1 MRIEKI
7 IRKLKKDP
15 GYKWESNYSF
25 RDLAIVVSRR
35 AIQVLR
41 GVFLMPFLKQSG
53 GMLFIG
59 HRVKISH
66 AYQLSTGKNTIIEDN
81 VYINALSEKG
91 IIMGSNVSIA
101 RDCIIICTG
110 VIAQK
115 GKGITIGDGTGI
127 NARAYLSG
135 QGGIEIGRNV
145 IFGPEVK
152 IFSENHNYADHELAI
167 KAQGV
172 TRKGVIIGDNCWLGA
187 GTTVL
192 DGVTIGEGC
201 VIAAGSVVTRS
212 IPENSI
218 AAGVPARI
226 IKNRIPTANG

>member
-1 MRIEKI
+1 MYIEKM

-15 GYKWESNYSF
+15 DYKWESKYSF
-25 RDLAIVVSRR
+25 RDLTVITLSR

-41 GVFLMPFLKQSG
+41 GILLIPFLKQAN

-59 HRVKISH
+59 RRVKINH

-81 VYINALSEKG
+81 VYINALSEQG
-91 IIMGSNVSIA
+91 IVIGNNVSIA

-110 VIAQK
+110 IIAQK
-115 GKGITIGDGTGI
+115 GKGITIGEGTGI

-152 IFSENHNYADHELAI
+152 IFSENHNYNDPQQPI

-172 TRKGVIIGDNCWLGA
+172 TRKGVKIGDNCWLGA
-187 GTTVL
+187 GVTVL
-192 DGVTIGEGC
+192 DGVTIAQGC

-218 AAGVPARI
+218 AAGVPAKI
-226 IKNRIPTANG
+226 IKNRISSTNG